1 MRIQGYG
8 NQCRGCREKDTGIR
22 PNGSDSSEKLFPQ
35 TSERIVFEV
44 GVSPYRMGV
53 QRVGVKGA
61 GFGVQRRASA
71 GGAAECGSS
80 LLVFD
85 LQAVFCKVRGLR
97 GLFSY
102 FF

>member
-1 MRIQGYG
+1 
-8 NQCRGCREKDTGIR
+8 
-22 PNGSDSSEKLFPQ
+22 
-35 TSERIVFEV
+35 
-44 GVSPYRMGV
+44 MGV

-61 GFGVQRRASA
+61 GFGVQCRASA